1 MTTRAE
7 LTAAALSL
15 VDTRFHAQGRAPGV
29 GLDCIGV
36 IVCVARICDIKHTD
50 RTDYPLRPNGELQ
63 GELES
68 RLARVWGEP
77 QEGDVLMMAFD
88 KEPHHVAMVISENRI
103 VHAHAKARK
112 CVVQTYT
119 DYWRSVTR
127 AVYRFKGIE

>member
-1 MTTRAE
+1 MIARAE

-15 VDTRFHAQGRAPGV
+15 KDTRFHAQGRAPGV

-36 IVCVARICDIKHTD
+36 IVCVARICGIPHTD

-68 RLARVWGEP
+68 RLLRVRGEL
-77 QEGDVLMMAFD
+77 QEGDVLLMSFD
-88 KEPHHVAMVISENRI
+88 KEPHHVAMLISENRI
-103 VHAHAKARK
+103 VHAHVKARK

-127 AVYRFKGIE
+127 AAYRFPGVA

>member
-1 MTTRAE
+1 MTARAE

-15 VDTRFHAQGRAPGV
+15 LDTPFHAQGRAPGI

-36 IVCVARICDIKHTD
+36 IVAVARICNIAHTD

-68 RLARVWGEP
+68 RLVRVRGEP
-77 QEGDVLMMAFD
+77 QEGDILLMAFD
-88 KEPHHVAMVISENRI
+88 KEPHHVAMVVSGNRI
-103 VHAHAKARK
+103 VHAHLRARRT
-112 CVVQTYT
+112 VVQSYS

-127 AVYRFKGIE
+127 AVYRFPGVE